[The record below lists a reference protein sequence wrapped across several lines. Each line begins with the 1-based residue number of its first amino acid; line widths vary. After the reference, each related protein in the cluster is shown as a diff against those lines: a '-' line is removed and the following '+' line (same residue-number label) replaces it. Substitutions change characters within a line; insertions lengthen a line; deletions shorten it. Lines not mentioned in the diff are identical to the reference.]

1 MKKIIGLFLIVLAIF
16 LYWQWKKPRPLD
28 MAINKNE
35 LVEIIAPEV
44 PMIVQK
50 HDETVKPHL
59 AKKKKWELPLGYYPQ
74 KKVNFKKSHLWLL
87 KGITATTRKREG
99 IKEVAR
105 LNQYYIYKTPRTE
118 LENIVYDDEKRQYGV
133 LTLELTVVTQEGAL
147 QEIAQKYG
155 LQVLREGAEGTES
168 ILRSDSSTF
177 FTRDLPDF
185 VKEDGLISFRPYVS
199 YGLAKFR

>member
-1 MKKIIGLFLIVLAIF
+1 MKRIMGILLIALAIF
-16 LYWQWKKPRPLD
+16 LYWQWKKPRPIE
-28 MAINKNE
+28 MPINKNE
-35 LVEIIAPEV
+35 LVEVIAPEV

-50 HDETVKPHL
+50 HDETAKPHL

-74 KKVNFKKSHLWLL
+74 KKINYKKSHLWLL
-87 KGITATTRKREG
+87 KGITATAKKRPG

-147 QEIAQKYG
+147 QEIAQRYG
-155 LQVLREGAEGTES
+155 LQVLREGVEGTES
-168 ILRSDSSTF
+168 ILRSETSTF
-177 FTRDLPDF
+177 FTQDLPRF
-185 VKEDGLISFRPYVS
+185 SKEDRLISFRPYVS